1 MLKDADFK
9 PVYASGEYEP
19 AEFFIE
25 ALINSSSF
33 DLGLG
38 YFSSS
43 GFRALSIGFAYFIKR
58 GGKMRIIIND
68 VLDED
73 DKNAILK
80 GQSKNVESKFE
91 ESLVNDIL
99 KLKEV
104 LSKADQHFFNCLSW
118 LIATN
123 RVEIKAT
130 VPKRN
135 NVGIVHQK
143 FGLFSDQSDNELV
156 FTGSVN
162 FSANAIFNNVESLIC
177 DFSWGDS
184 HVSKERVEHFKNLFH
199 KTWMGFSDVV
209 EIIPLENTKA
219 IIRDEFPLKDL
230 DELVEEE
237 LSLIKEF
244 TSDQKLPESYRTKVN
259 DLVSKLEPTTLKI
272 KSSSDLPKLRG
283 YQEDAISTWKN
294 NGYKGML
301 AMATG
306 TGKTFTALAA
316 TWELIREK
324 ERLFIIISCPFIHL
338 AEQWCEE
345 ALKFGL
351 DSILVGESRY
361 LWEEEA
367 ARQAQL
373 FRRKRIDRVVLITTN
388 ASFSSETFQKIV
400 NPCIEEGLLIIDEAH
415 YAGSFSIRQLLP
427 EKCPHRLGL
436 SATPERHGDPEGT
449 LALLEYFDRIV
460 FDFPIEDAI
469 GKFLTPYYY
478 YPIPVELTE
487 EEFSEYRSLS
497 DQIVRLIGR
506 EDPDSQDR
514 LEKLAIKRARVQNNS
529 INKLSW
535 VRDNIQD
542 KPLEYSL
549 FYAGDQ
555 IFSQMKELLGK
566 TFKIRLHEFT
576 SRQSRK
582 KRKELL
588 KEFGEQKI
596 QSLMAMKCLDEGVD
610 VPPTRVAYFLASS
623 GNPREFV
630 QRRGRVLRKYPGK
643 EHAIIYDLV
652 SIPPKRF
659 IDEGRNSKSFH
670 AVKSAFT
677 KEYKRVQ
684 EFSSMAINQY
694 DSMNEM
700 YAMADQ
706 LDLLD
711 VTQDN

>member
-1 MLKDADFK
+1 MLRDADFK

-25 ALINSSSF
+25 ALVNSNSF

-43 GFRALSIGFAYFIKR
+43 GFRALSIGFAYFLKR
-58 GGKMRIIIND
+58 GGKMRIIVNNI
-68 VLDED
+68 LSEE

-80 GQSKNVESKFE
+80 GQQRDIKANLEKGVI
-91 ESLVNDIL
+91 NDIL
-99 KLKEV
+99 KLKDV
-104 LSKADQHFFNCLSW
+104 LSKSDEHFFNCLSW

-123 RVEIKAT
+123 RLEIKAT
-130 VPKRN
+130 IPKRN
-135 NVGIVHQK
+135 KSGIVHQK
-143 FGLFSDQSDNELV
+143 FGIFEDQTNDQLA
-156 FTGSVN
+156 FTGSIN
-162 FSANAIFNNVESLIC
+162 FSANALINNVESLTC
-177 DFSWGDS
+177 DYSWNDS
-184 HVSKERVEHFKNLFH
+184 SVSKDRITHFKDLFH

-209 EIIPLENTKA
+209 EIIPMEKTKA
-219 IIRDEFPLKDL
+219 IIRGEFPIKDL
-230 DELVEEE
+230 DQLIEDE
-237 LSLIKEF
+237 LSLIQEF
-244 TSDQKLPESYRTKVN
+244 STGYELPESYQRKV
-259 DLVSKLEPTTLKI
+259 DELISKLEPTTLKI
-272 KSSSDLPKLRG
+272 KSSTELPKLREYQEGAIKAWKDNG
-283 YQEDAISTWKN
+283 YQ
-294 NGYKGML
+294 GML

-338 AEQWCEE
+338 AEQWCHE

-351 DSILVGESRY
+351 DSILVGESRD

-388 ASFSSETFQKIV
+388 ASFSSPVFQKIIG
-400 NPCIEEGLLIIDEAH
+400 PCIEESLLIIDEAH
-415 YAGSFSIRQLLP
+415 YAGAFSIRQLLP
-427 EKCPHRLGL
+427 TGCSYRLGL
-436 SATPERHGDPEGT
+436 SATPERHGDVEGT
-449 LALLEYFDRIV
+449 LALLDYFDKIV
-460 FDFPIEDAI
+460 FEFPIKDAI
-469 GKFLTPYYY
+469 GRFLTPYYY

-487 EEFSEYRSLS
+487 EEFAEYCSLS
-497 DQIVRLIGR
+497 DQIVRLVGK
-506 EDPDSQDR
+506 DDLDSKER

-529 INKLSW
+529 TNKVKW
-535 VRDNIQD
+535 VRENIQD
-542 KPLEYSL
+542 KPLDFSL

-555 IFSQMKELLGK
+555 IFGPIKELLGK
-566 TFKIRLHEFT
+566 DFKIKLHEFT
-576 SRQSRK
+576 SRQNRK
-582 KRKELL
+582 KRRELL

-610 VPPTRVAYFLASS
+610 VPPTRVAFFLASS

-630 QRRGRVLRKYPGK
+630 QRRGRVLRKHPGK

-652 SIPPKRF
+652 SMPPQRF
-659 IDEGRNSKSFH
+659 IVEGRNSKSFH

-694 DSMNEM
+694 DSMNQL

-711 VTQDN
+711 ITKD

>member
-9 PVYASGEYEP
+9 PVYASGEFEP

-25 ALINSSSF
+25 ALINSNSF

-43 GFRALSIGFAYFIKR
+43 GFRALSIGFAYFLKR
-58 GGKMRIIIND
+58 GGKMRIIVNNI
-68 VLDED
+68 LSEED
-73 DKNAILK
+73 KSAIIK
-80 GQSKNVESKFE
+80 GQQKDVEAKLE
-91 ESLVNDIL
+91 NGIINDIL

-123 RVEIKAT
+123 RLEIKAT
-130 VPKRN
+130 IPKRN
-135 NVGIVHQK
+135 STGIVHQK
-143 FGLFSDQSDNELV
+143 FGLFEDQAKDELV
-156 FTGSVN
+156 FTGSIN
-162 FSANAIFNNVESLIC
+162 FSANALINNVESLVC

-184 HVSKERVEHFKNLFH
+184 QISKDRIAHFKGLFH

-209 EIIPLENTKA
+209 EIIPIEKTKA
-219 IIRDEFPLKDL
+219 IIRKEYPMRDLEELIEDELDL
-230 DELVEEE
+230 IKGYSIDYKLPKSYQKKVDELV
-237 LSLIKEF
+237 S
-244 TSDQKLPESYRTKVN
+244 R
-259 DLVSKLEPTTLKI
+259 LEPTRLKI
-272 KSSSDLPKLRG
+272 KSSAELPKLRE
-283 YQEDAISTWKN
+283 YQENAIREWKN
-294 NGYKGML
+294 NGYQGML

-306 TGKTFTALAA
+306 TGKTITALAA

-351 DSILVGESRY
+351 DSILVGESKD

-388 ASFSSETFQKIV
+388 ASFSSPVFQKIIG
-400 NPCIEEGLLIIDEAH
+400 PCISESLLIIDEAH
-415 YAGSFSIRQLLP
+415 YVGAFSIRQLLP
-427 EKCPHRLGL
+427 TGCSYRLGL
-436 SATPERHGDPEGT
+436 SATPERHGDLEGT
-449 LALLEYFDRIV
+449 LALLKYFDKIV
-460 FDFPIEDAI
+460 FEFPIEDAI
-469 GKFLTPYYY
+469 GRFLTPYYY

-487 EEFSEYRSLS
+487 EEFAEYCSLS
-497 DQIVRLIGR
+497 DQIVRLVGKDDLDSR
-506 EDPDSQDR
+506 EK

-529 INKLSW
+529 TNKVKW
-535 VRDNIQD
+535 VRENIQD
-542 KPLEYSL
+542 KPLDFSL

-555 IFSQMKELLGK
+555 IFGPIKELLGK
-566 TFKIRLHEFT
+566 DLKIRLHEFT
-576 SRQSRK
+576 SRQNRK
-582 KRKELL
+582 KRRELL

-643 EHAIIYDLV
+643 EHATIYDLV
-652 SIPPKRF
+652 SIPPQRF
-659 IDEGRNSKSFH
+659 ISEGRNSKSFH

-677 KEYKRVQ
+677 KEYKRVH

-694 DSMNEM
+694 DSMNQL

-711 VTQDN
+711 ITKD

>member
-1 MLKDADFK
+1 MLKDANFK
-9 PVYASGEYEP
+9 PVYASGEHEP

-25 ALINSSSF
+25 ALINSNSF

-43 GFRALSIGFAYFIKR
+43 GFRALSIGFAFFLKR

-68 VLDED
+68 ILSED

-80 GQSKNVESKFE
+80 GQKKAVETKFE
-91 ESLVNDIL
+91 ESLIKDIL
-99 KLKEV
+99 QLKEV
-104 LSKADQHFFNCLSW
+104 LSKSDQHFFNCLSW

-130 VPKRN
+130 IPKRN
-135 NVGIVHQK
+135 SVGIVHQK
-143 FGLFSDQSDNELV
+143 FGLFQDQTGNELV
-156 FTGSVN
+156 FTGSIN

-177 DFSWGDS
+177 DFSWDDS
-184 HVSKERVEHFKNLFH
+184 QVSKERVQHFKNLFH

-209 EIIPLENTKA
+209 EVIPMEKTKA
-219 IIRDEFPLKDL
+219 IIRGEFPLKDL
-230 DELVEEE
+230 NELIEDELN
-237 LSLIKEF
+237 LIKEF
-244 TSDQKLPESYRTKVN
+244 SNEQNFPESYRLIVN
-259 DLVSKLEPTTLKI
+259 DLVSKLQPTTLKI
-272 KSSSDLPKLRG
+272 KASTELPKLRK
-283 YQEDAISTWKN
+283 YQETAIREWKQ
-294 NGYKGML
+294 NGYRGML

-316 TWELIREK
+316 AWELIREK

-345 ALKFGL
+345 AVKFGL
-351 DSILVGESRY
+351 NSILIGESRH

-367 ARQAQL
+367 ARQSQL
-373 FRRKRIDRVVLITTN
+373 FRRRRIDRVVLITTN
-388 ASFSSETFQKIV
+388 TSFSSETFQKIV
-400 NPCIEEGLLIIDEAH
+400 MPCIEEGLLIIDEAH
-415 YAGSFSIRQLLP
+415 YAGSFSLRQLLP
-427 EKCPHRLGL
+427 EQCPHRLGL

-460 FDFPIEDAI
+460 FSFPIEDAI

-478 YPIPVELTE
+478 HPMPVELTE
-487 EEFSEYRSLS
+487 EEFAEYCNLS
-497 DQIVRLIGR
+497 DQIIRLIGR
-506 EDPDSQDR
+506 EDTESRDR
-514 LEKLAIKRARVQNNS
+514 LERLAIKRARVQNNS
-529 INKLSW
+529 INKIEW
-535 VRDNIQD
+535 VRNNIQD
-542 KPLEYSL
+542 KPLDYSL

-555 IFSQMKELLGK
+555 IFGQVKELLGRS
-566 TFKIRLHEFT
+566 FKIKLHEFT

-582 KRKELL
+582 QRKELL

-643 EHAIIYDLV
+643 EHATIYDLV
-652 SIPPKRF
+652 SIPPTRF

-670 AVKSAFT
+670 AVKSAFK

-694 DSMNEM
+694 DSMNEL

-711 VTQDN
+711 ITKD

>member
-1 MLKDADFK
+1 MLKDAHFNFI
-9 PVYASGEYEP
+9 YASGENEP
-19 AEFFIE
+19 SEFFIE
-25 ALINSSSF
+25 ALMNSNSF

-58 GGKMRIIIND
+58 GGKMRIIVNN
-68 VLDED
+68 VLSEED
-73 DKNAILK
+73 KDAILK
-80 GQSKNVESKFE
+80 GQQKIIASKFE
-91 ESLVNDIL
+91 ESIIRDIL
-99 KLKEV
+99 QLKAV
-104 LSKADQHFFNCLSW
+104 LSKSDQHFFDCLSW
-118 LIATN
+118 LIATS
-123 RVEIKAT
+123 RIEIKAT
-130 VPKRN
+130 IPKKN

-143 FGLFSDQSDNELV
+143 FGLFHDQTGDELA
-156 FTGSVN
+156 FTGSIN
-162 FSANAIFNNVESLIC
+162 FSANAIFNNIEALVC

-184 HVSKERVEHFKNLFH
+184 QVSKERIHYFKNLFH
-199 KTWMGFSDVV
+199 KTWLGFSDVV
-209 EIIPLENTKA
+209 EIIPMEKTKA
-219 IIRDEFPLKDL
+219 LIRDKFPLKDL
-230 DELVEEE
+230 DELIEDE

-244 TSDQKLPESYRTKVN
+244 SIDQNLPESYRLKVY

-272 KSSSDLPKLRG
+272 KTSTELPKLRE
-283 YQEDAISTWKN
+283 YQEKAIKAWKN

-316 TWELIREK
+316 AWELIREK

-345 ALKFGL
+345 AQKFGL
-351 DSILVGESRY
+351 DSILVGESRH

-388 ASFSSETFQKIV
+388 ASFSSEIFQKIV
-400 NPCIEEGLLIIDEAH
+400 TPCIEEGLLIIDEAH
-415 YAGSFSIRQLLP
+415 YAGSLSIRQLLP
-427 EKCPHRLGL
+427 EQCPYRLGL

-460 FDFPIEDAI
+460 YNFPLEDAI
-469 GKFLTPYYY
+469 GRFLTPYYY
-478 YPIPVELTE
+478 HPVPVELSE
-487 EEFSEYRSLS
+487 GEFAEYCALT
-497 DQIVRLIGR
+497 DQIAKLFGR
-506 EDPDSQDR
+506 EDMESQER
-514 LEKLAIKRARVQNNS
+514 IEKLAIKRARVQNNS
-529 INKLSW
+529 NNKLEW
-535 VRDNIQD
+535 LRNNIQD

-555 IFSQMKELLGK
+555 IFGQVKELLGR
-566 TFKIRLHEFT
+566 TFKIKLHEFT

-582 KRKELL
+582 QRRELL

-596 QSLMAMKCLDEGVD
+596 EALLAMKCLDEGVD

-643 EHAIIYDLV
+643 EYAVIYDLV
-652 SIPPKRF
+652 SIPPKHF
-659 IDEGRNSKSFH
+659 IDKGRRSKYFH

-684 EFSSMAINQY
+684 EFSGMAINQY
-694 DSMNEM
+694 ESMTEL
-700 YAMADQ
+700 YKMADQ

-711 VTQDN
+711 ITKD